1 MQTPSVSANRDD
13 EMCNP
18 VIDFYDGLS
27 PEYRD
32 NMGWD
37 WDAAVRKEG
46 AALNR
51 FIAKLLGPKDTY
63 SLLDCSC
70 GIGTQAI
77 GLALQGY
84 QVHATD
90 LSPGSIE
97 CASEEAAR
105 LGVSMTFGVADF
117 RELGDTIS
125 DTFDVV
131 LSCDNSIA
139 HCLKEEDLNAAL
151 VSMKT
156 RLKPGGL
163 LLLSMRD
170 YDALIADKPRFNNEH
185 VHDKPDGRRIVFQ
198 LWDWAVDGRC
208 YKMNQFLIR
217 EIDGRYDFKHFH
229 TELRAL
235 QRDEILAAVRNAGF
249 EEVNWHLP
257 EGSAYYQPIVTGR
270 NP

>member
-1 MQTPSVSANRDD
+1 MS
-13 EMCNP
+13 NP
-18 VIDFYDGLS
+18 ITEFYDGLG

-46 AALNR
+46 TQLHQ
-51 FIAKLLGPKDTY
+51 FIAKQLEYTAAL

-77 GLALQGY
+77 DMALQGY
-84 QVHATD
+84 LVHATD
-90 LSPGSIE
+90 LSPVSID
-97 CASEEAAR
+97 CASQEAER
-105 LGVSMTFGVADF
+105 LGVNITFGVADY
-117 RELGDTIS
+117 RELGDSIS

-131 LSCDNSIA
+131 ISCDNSIA
-139 HCLKEEDLNAAL
+139 HCLNDEDLNAAL

-170 YDALIADKPRFNNEH
+170 YDALITNKPRFNNQH
-185 VHDKPDGRRIVFQ
+185 VQDKPDGRRVVFQ
-198 LWDWAVDGRC
+198 LWDWADDSRR

-217 EIDGRYDFKHFH
+217 ETEGNYDFKHFH

-235 QRDEILAAVRNAGF
+235 RQSEVLAAVSEAGF
-249 EEVNWHLP
+249 EEVSWHVP
-257 EGSAYYQPIVTGR
+257 DDSGYYQPIVTAR
-270 NP
+270 SH

>member
-1 MQTPSVSANRDD
+1 MTESVT
-13 EMCNP
+13 
-18 VIDFYDGLS
+18 DFYDGLS

-46 AALNR
+46 SSLDR
-51 FIAKLLGPKDTY
+51 FIAKQLGHKGPY

-77 GLALQGY
+77 GLALEGH
-84 QVHATD
+84 QVHASD
-90 LSPGSIE
+90 LSPVSID
-97 CASEEAAR
+97 CASEEATR

-117 RELGDTIS
+117 RELGVTIS

-131 LSCDNSIA
+131 LTCDNSIA
-139 HCLKEEDLNAAL
+139 HCLQDEDLSAAL
-151 VSMKT
+151 ASMKS
-156 RLKPGGL
+156 RLNPGGL

-170 YDALIADKPRFNNEH
+170 YDALIADQPRFNNEH
-185 VHDKPDGRRIVFQ
+185 VQDKPDGRRVVFQ
-198 LWDWAVDGRC
+198 LWDWEVDGRR

-217 EIDGRYDFKHFH
+217 EIDGYYDFKHFH

-235 QRDEILAAVRNAGF
+235 RQTEVLAAVREAGF
-249 EEVNWHLP
+249 EGVSWHVP
-257 EGSAYYQPIVTGR
+257 EDSGYYQPIVTAR
-270 NP
+270 KQ

>member
-1 MQTPSVSANRDD
+1 MS
-13 EMCNP
+13 NP

-46 AALNR
+46 VALNR

-125 DTFDVV
+125 DIFDVV

-198 LWDWAVDGRC
+198 LWDWAADGC
-208 YKMNQFLIR
+208 HYKMNQFLIR
-217 EIDGRYDFKHFH
+217 EIDGSYDFKHFH

-235 QRDEILAAVRNAGF
+235 RRSEVMAAVREAGF
-249 EEVNWHLP
+249 EKVNWHTP
-257 EGSAYYQPIVTGR
+257 EQSGYYQPIVTAR
-270 NP
+270 RH